1 MINLMQPCE
10 YRNNEH
16 FRSKYNSQSCCTV
29 DGDWFVCRLWVVV
42 LVTVTGLCAGCELLY
57 WWRWLVC
64 VQVVDIMRVNVDR
77 VLERDQ
83 KLSELDSRAGKT
95 VPLLFAQFLFSC
107 HFVCSEFIRLRSC
120 SVILFSLFQLPRNF
134 FLTGK
139 RVPSG
144 HVHRCCCFSWG
155 LLSDLHSTKA
165 FSFHN
170 RSSSNNIIHNLTV
183 TDFKLSPN

>member
-1 MINLMQPCE
+1 MNISDPNITP
-10 YRNNEH
+10 R
-16 FRSKYNSQSCCTV
+16 
-29 DGDWFVCRLWVVV
+29 VVV
-42 LVTVTGLCAGCELLY
+42 LLTVTGLCAGCELLY

-120 SVILFSLFQLPRNF
+120 SVILFSLFQLPRNLSF
-134 FLTGK
+134 FWPGNESPVATYIVAAVFLGDCYQICILL
-139 RVPSG
+139 RPS
-144 HVHRCCCFSWG
+144 HFTTDRRQTI
-155 LLSDLHSTKA
+155 LSTILPWQI
-165 FSFHN
+165 
-170 RSSSNNIIHNLTV
+170 SS
-183 TDFKLSPN
+183 